1 MAGLSM
7 ASTVNLIN
15 VPATS
20 GEQNELEVSSK
31 TDYTLPH

>member
-15 VPATS
+15 VPATL
-20 GEQNELEVSSK
+20 GEQNEVGSVI
-31 TDYTLPH
+31 

>member
-20 GEQNELEVSSK
+20 GEENELGSVI
-31 TDYTLPH
+31 